1 MSTKTINE
9 IDIWNRVI
17 NPEKDDMT
25 PPEANAVLRWAFA
38 EDAKSKMEELAE
50 RNGRGELSDS
60 EREELE
66 AYVKVGQVL
75 AILQAKARLSLK
87 HCADN
92 GN

>member
-9 IDIWNRVI
+9 IEIWSGLI
-17 NPEKDDMT
+17 NPEKHDMT
-25 PPEANAVLRWAFA
+25 PPEASAVLRWAFA

-50 RNGRGELSDS
+50 RNGRGELSDA

-66 AYVKVGQVL
+66 AYVTVGQVL

-87 HCADN
+87 HCADG